1 MWLVVNISLKMFK
14 FIAVREEQEVLSA
27 IVNLVFIGL
36 FIIHLHAPI
45 YMVLT
50 SVQRTGKTLGALRM
64 SSRPRVSG

>member
-14 FIAVREEQEVLSA
+14 FTAVREEQGVFSA
-27 IVNLVFIGL
+27 TVNLVLIGL
-36 FIIHLHAPI
+36 FIINLYAPLLA
-45 YMVLT
+45 LT